1 MLPPIETRHIDA
13 ILALSDELNFTRAAK
28 RLNITQSAFSRQIL
42 QAEGIV
48 GFPICQRDRRR
59 VSFTDAGEVL
69 TNQLRQA
76 EHHLVLGILLGN
88 VAHSGADQSL
98 TVGYSPY
105 LDPQLR
111 SLLFTIAL
119 PQYPK
124 LKLETQSA
132 YAPTLTHKLLDGHLD
147 LAIITRPTPSEAIE
161 CSLLSKAPLY
171 AVMPDTHPA
180 ASKRSVSISD
190 FASDSWIVFQEQAH
204 PLLYRSLMGHA
215 EWLRIK
221 IRKLHHIL
229 SENEAVHLVSSDFGI
244 SFITP
249 ATGQR
254 TQQPGIVCRPL
265 SDEPLMLET
274 HLCIRKEDRSNLV
287 NAFCRA
293 FLRKHKE
300 MRAEPQL
307 RLPLWES
314 SSAVPLEKTKIA

>member
-69 TNQLRQA
+69 TKQLRQA
-76 EHHLVLGILLGN
+76 EHHLVLGIHLGN
-88 VAHSGADQSL
+88 VAHSGAEQTL
-98 TVGYSPY
+98 TAGYSPW

-111 SLLFTIAL
+111 SLLLCIAM
-119 PQYPK
+119 PQYPN

-132 YAPTLTHKLLDGHLD
+132 YAPTLTQKLLDGHLD

-161 CSLLSKAPLY
+161 SSLLAKAPLY

-180 ASKRSVSISD
+180 ASKRFVSLSD

-204 PLLYRSLMGHA
+204 PLAYRSLMGHA

-287 NAFCRA
+287 NAFCRT

-307 RLPLWES
+307 RLPLWEDI
-314 SSAVPLEKTKIA
+314 SAVPLEKTKIA

>member
-88 VAHSGADQSL
+88 VTHSGADQSL

-119 PQYPK
+119 PQY
-124 LKLETQSA
+124 
-132 YAPTLTHKLLDGHLD
+132 
-147 LAIITRPTPSEAIE
+147 
-161 CSLLSKAPLY
+161 
-171 AVMPDTHPA
+171 
-180 ASKRSVSISD
+180 RS
-190 FASDSWIVFQEQAH
+190 
-204 PLLYRSLMGHA
+204 
-215 EWLRIK
+215 
-221 IRKLHHIL
+221 
-229 SENEAVHLVSSDFGI
+229 
-244 SFITP
+244 
-249 ATGQR
+249 
-254 TQQPGIVCRPL
+254 
-265 SDEPLMLET
+265 
-274 HLCIRKEDRSNLV
+274 
-287 NAFCRA
+287 
-293 FLRKHKE
+293 
-300 MRAEPQL
+300 
-307 RLPLWES
+307 
-314 SSAVPLEKTKIA
+314 